1 MTKKV
6 MKMTKKVLTVL
17 LALAVVVAFSLPVL
31 AQDTVKGK
39 IDRLDREAKK
49 IVIDGEKYSLSDEA
63 AQAEVE
69 VGDEVEA
76 TVDGV
81 TVTKLTKL

>member
-1 MTKKV
+1 
-6 MKMTKKVLTVL
+6 MTKKVLAVF

-39 IDRLDREAKK
+39 IEALDKEAKK
-49 IVIDGEKYSLSDEA
+49 ITISGTEYPLSDEA
-63 AQAEVE
+63 TQVEVA

-76 TVDGV
+76 TVDGGV
-81 TVTKLTKL
+81 VKTLTKL

>member
-1 MTKKV
+1 
-6 MKMTKKVLTVL
+6 MTKKVLTVF

-39 IDRLDREAKK
+39 IDRLDREAKQ
-49 IVIDGEKYSLSDEA
+49 IIINGEKYSLSDEA

-81 TVTKLTKL
+81 TVIKLTKL

>member
-1 MTKKV
+1 
-6 MKMTKKVLTVL
+6 MTKKVLAVF

-39 IDRLDREAKK
+39 IEALDKEAKK
-49 IVIDGEKYSLSDEA
+49 ITIGGTEYSLSDEA
-63 AQAEVE
+63 AQVEVA

-76 TVDGV
+76 TVDGGV
-81 TVTKLTKL
+81 VKTLTKL